1 MGVRRSLVVVAKSVT
16 KPRRPRKIAAK
27 PVQQRLVEAL
37 ATLTDP
43 SVPSPH
49 RPTIATLCRLAGVSR
64 NTLYRYYPDIAE
76 RVRRVRR
83 RHGGGRSAREHVIK
97 GLRSE
102 VAELRGQLA
111 KLATLADH
119 YFAAAE
125 EQRALVA
132 HRDRELAALKRESS
146 PTPLRRA
153 ALAGNP

>member
-1 MGVRRSLVVVAKSVT
+1 VVAKWVP
-16 KPRRPRKIAAK
+16 KPRSPSKIAAK
-27 PVQQRLVEAL
+27 PVQQRLAQAL

-43 SVPSPH
+43 SVPSPQ

-83 RHGGGRSAREHVIK
+83 RYGGGRIARVSEIK
-97 GLRSE
+97 RLRAE
-102 VAELRGQLA
+102 VAELRGQLS

-125 EQRALVA
+125 EQRALVV
-132 HRDRELAALKRESS
+132 HRDRELAALKRESG
-146 PTPLRRA
+146 PTPLRRG

>member
-1 MGVRRSLVVVAKSVT
+1 MVAKTVT
-16 KPRRPRKIAAK
+16 KPRRPSKSASK
-27 PVQQRLVEAL
+27 PVQQRLLEAL
-37 ATLTDP
+37 ATLSDP
-43 SVPSPH
+43 SAGSLH
-49 RPTIATLCRLAGVSR
+49 RPTIATLCRLADVSR

-83 RHGGGRSAREHVIK
+83 RHGGGRSARENVIK

-102 VAELRGQLA
+102 LAGLCGQLA
-111 KLATLADH
+111 KLATLVDH
-119 YFAAAE
+119 YFAAAA

-132 HRDRELAALKRESS
+132 NRDRELAALKRESS